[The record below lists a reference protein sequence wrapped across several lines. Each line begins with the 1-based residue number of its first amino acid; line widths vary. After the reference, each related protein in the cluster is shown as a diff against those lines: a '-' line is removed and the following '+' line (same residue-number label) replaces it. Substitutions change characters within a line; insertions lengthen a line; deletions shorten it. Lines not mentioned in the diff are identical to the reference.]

1 VRKPGETLGD
11 FAYRTMRQAIRAGR
25 FLSGDHIRE
34 ADVARW
40 LRISRTPVREAFRRI
55 LSGGLFES
63 GPWNGMIVAEI
74 DTPRLVE
81 LYIVREA
88 LEGTAAALAAQHASK
103 AEILLLMSIVES
115 EGAARADTAR
125 LVQINAELHQAIYSA
140 AHNRYLLQSLNS
152 VVDSLGLLRHSTFTP
167 PGSIDIARK
176 EHFEIVQAI
185 RSGNARRAEVSA
197 RQHVRNALNR
207 RLSLSRIA
215 S

>member
-1 VRKPGETLGD
+1 
-11 FAYRTMRQAIRAGR
+11 
-25 FLSGDHIRE
+25 
-34 ADVARW
+34 
-40 LRISRTPVREAFRRI
+40 
-55 LSGGLFES
+55 
-63 GPWNGMIVAEI
+63 MIVAEI